1 MPQGFPGGEDP
12 ACQYKRQKRVI
23 QSLGL
28 EDPLEEGM
36 ATHFMDRGAWWATVH
51 WMAKNWTQLKSLDGK
66 ELDTTE
72 VTEHARMHKMPLAA
86 LFLTWRSLQ
95 LSVTLPPFSG
105 SLPLVD
111 FPYTHSFV
119 NRHDENKFSNFPTTS
134 VPSVSC
140 WDPDRIIGTRS
151 GPRKETLKMRFWHW
165 VIYIW

>member
-36 ATHFMDRGAWWATVH
+36 ATHFMNRGAWWATVH

-72 VTEHARMHKMPLAA
+72 VT
-86 LFLTWRSLQ
+86 
-95 LSVTLPPFSG
+95 
-105 SLPLVD
+105 
-111 FPYTHSFV
+111 
-119 NRHDENKFSNFPTTS
+119 
-134 VPSVSC
+134 
-140 WDPDRIIGTRS
+140 
-151 GPRKETLKMRFWHW
+151 
-165 VIYIW
+165 